1 MSASGLFVSARFRSL
16 GRVMLLAAVAAS
28 PCAAAAQATATGGS
42 AAAEK
47 QAAPEDK
54 RAHDNAY
61 VIGPSDVLAINVW
74 KEADLTRTLPVRSDG
89 KISLPLVGEI
99 QAADKTPMQLESELA
114 KRLASFITEPT
125 VTVIVEQ
132 ANSKKFNI
140 LGQVGKPGSYSLL
153 LASNIVDAI
162 AAAGGFKD
170 FAKQTGVYIL
180 RQKADGTQA
189 RIPFNYKKFIR
200 GKDGVQN
207 LPLEAGDTIIVP

>member
-1 MSASGLFVSARFRSL
+1 MSAIGLFVSARFRSL
-16 GRVMLLAAVAAS
+16 VSAALLAAAVAG
-28 PCAAAAQATATGGS
+28 PCAAAAQM
-42 AAAEK
+42 AAEK
-47 QAAPEDK
+47 PAGAEDK
-54 RAHDNAY
+54 GAHDDAY

-99 QAADKTPMQLESELA
+99 QAAGKTPMQLESELA

-180 RQKADGTQA
+180 RQKPDGTQA